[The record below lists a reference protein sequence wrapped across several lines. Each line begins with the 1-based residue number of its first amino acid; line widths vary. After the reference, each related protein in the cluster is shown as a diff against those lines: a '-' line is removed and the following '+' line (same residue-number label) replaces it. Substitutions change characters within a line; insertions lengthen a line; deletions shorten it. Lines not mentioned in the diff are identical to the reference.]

1 MKILKV
7 EESCNTFNDIITD
20 LQKHKRFT
28 QFKFNICFLHNF
40 FWLLKGNHGQNEEIY
55 TELKK
60 ITQRWVGG
68 LRVFP
73 GLIIYFN
80 CNHAITCFCML
91 QKHPTLLTI
100 IDMHM
105 CPPMDKP

>member
-1 MKILKV
+1 MKSHVILLMTLKQT
-7 EESCNTFNDIITD
+7 CKNT
-20 LQKHKRFT
+20 KG
-28 QFKFNICFLHNF
+28 LHNLNSIYF
-40 FWLLKGNHGQNEEIY
+40 SCTIFVWLLKGNHGQNEDIY

-60 ITQRWVGG
+60 IRQTWVGG